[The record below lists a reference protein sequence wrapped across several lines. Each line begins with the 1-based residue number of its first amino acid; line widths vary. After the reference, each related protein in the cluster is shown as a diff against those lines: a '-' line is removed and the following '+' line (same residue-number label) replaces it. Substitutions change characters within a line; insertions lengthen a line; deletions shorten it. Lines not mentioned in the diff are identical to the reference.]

1 MYCRV
6 VDSETYYYE
15 IGEGR
20 WQGQF
25 RFRITDWGGFFGAQ
39 LGLRHR
45 ALAVGLDTLGRLPGQ
60 AQMRAEILCDPLE
73 GEAGVA
79 RVEVSVHRFGL
90 EVYRL
95 RGHYALQ
102 PDGHGVH
109 IHIVHRYGPPGM
121 AWYEKPAKAHIS
133 DNGMTATYQMRLVGH
148 PFEGQYRVQPS
159 RRHLKALYACDWA
172 HSEEEMYRTVP
183 QVPKAPAPRGR
194 WQALLDVARQ
204 VESLGRDADLNDDPV
219 AAFCHV
225 YAYFLR
231 ELAYRVEGAGFE
243 DPDWVVR
250 LGKAFVLTFL
260 SAMQRLKEQDSP
272 NGWRIVLTLLSS
284 RRLTVLDELGLCML
298 VHITHDLPIALEQV
312 GLFCADGR
320 PRIADYHRVNLL
332 LEGAV
337 NDLQDRLS
345 SRYNPLAGWLDRRLG
360 DMDER
365 LTRGIIQYGRSTAWY
380 DAQRLLDPAQASGVH
395 RELEQRLRDACS
407 SLQGDTRATRRALS
421 LTRRWVRAW
430 RRTPKH
436 PESAQRRYG
445 AAMNH
450 KSTPLETLLGLHT
463 GVGHTAGRTDLRGLK
478 DALQS
483 PEVWGLLS
491 PREREQLETT
501 LDANTWVQQLV
512 HLANAPQR
520 WSVAAELLR
529 SVAEPMQALKQ
540 LGIAMPQAQQ
550 SLVLQDAL
558 MSALRLGFDAAQDS
572 LQEAIEAFEP
582 AEAIVSALDNKT
594 GGYDA
599 HNDVFEARAAAFFP
613 VAMHEV
619 KAIVDPERWDEVITQ
634 VEDARWLH
642 RDQPTQGLVYERVNV
657 LADLLP
663 HHPLVME
670 NELFVQVVEEDGLK
684 RVQYK
689 LHRCL
694 HGGLELDE
702 GFIELR
708 ALGPARTVV
717 LIEKR
722 LKVRA
727 NPLLYALLR
736 FNPDGL
742 SALLTDW
749 IHQAAANAG

>member
-1 MYCRV
+1 MYCGL

-25 RFRITDWGGFFGAQ
+25 RFRITDWGGFFNAQ

-45 ALAVGLDTLGRLPGQ
+45 ALAIGLDTLGRVPGQ
-60 AQMRAEILCDPLE
+60 AKMRAEILCDPLE
-73 GEAGVA
+73 GDAGVA

-109 IHIVHRYGPPGM
+109 IHIVHRYGPPGLS
-121 AWYEKPAKAHIS
+121 WYEKPAKAHIS
-133 DNGMTATYQMRLVGH
+133 NQGMTATYQMRLVGH
-148 PFEGQYRVQPS
+148 PFEGSYQVQPS
-159 RRHLKALYACDWA
+159 RRHLKALYECDWA
-172 HSEEEMYRTVP
+172 QSEEEMYRTVP
-183 QVPKAPAPRGR
+183 QVPGARTARAR
-194 WQALLDVARQ
+194 WQALLDIARQ
-204 VESLGRDADLNDDPV
+204 VESLGRDADKNDDPV

-231 ELAYRVEGAGFE
+231 ELAYRLEGAGFE

-272 NGWRIVLTLLSS
+272 NGWRIVLSLLSS

-298 VHITHDLPIALEQV
+298 VHISHDLPIALVQV
-312 GLFCADGR
+312 GLFSADGR

-337 NDLQDRLS
+337 DELQDRLS

-365 LTRGIIQYGRSTAWY
+365 LTRGIIQFGRSTAWY
-380 DAQRLLDPAQASGVH
+380 DAQRLLDPAQVGGVH
-395 RELEQRLRDACS
+395 RELERRLRDACE
-407 SLQGDTRATRRALS
+407 SLQGDTRVTRRALS

-445 AAMNH
+445 AMMNQE
-450 KSTPLETLLGLHT
+450 TVPLETLLGLHT
-463 GVGHTAGRTDLRGLK
+463 GLGHAAGRTDVDRLK
-478 DALQS
+478 DSLQS
-483 PEVWGLLS
+483 PEVARLLS
-491 PREREQLETT
+491 PRERQRLQASLSADTWRKQLA
-501 LDANTWVQQLV
+501 D
-512 HLANAPQR
+512 LAHTPQK
-520 WSVAAELLR
+520 WPVAAEVLR
-529 SVAEPMQALKQ
+529 SVAEPAQALEQ
-540 LGIAMPQAQQ
+540 MGISMAQAQQ
-550 SLVLQDAL
+550 ARALQDAL
-558 MSALRLGFDAAQDS
+558 MAALGLGFDAAQEG
-572 LQEAIEAFEP
+572 LQRAIEAFEP
-582 AEAIVSALDNKT
+582 AQAMLSALDNKS
-594 GGYDA
+594 GGYDPRT
-599 HNDVFEARAAAFFP
+599 DVFEARAAAFFP
-613 VAMHEV
+613 VPMREV
-619 KAIVDPERWDEVITQ
+619 QAIVDPERWDEVITQ

-642 RDQPTQGLVYERVNV
+642 RTNSNEGLVYERVNV

-670 NELFVQVVEEDGLK
+670 NELFVQVFEEEGLK

-694 HGGLELDE
+694 HGGLDLDE

-708 ALGPARTVV
+708 AVGTTRTVV

-722 LKVRA
+722 LKVSA

-749 IHQAAANAG
+749 IHQAAENAR